1 MQSLNSGS
9 AGAIQRTDITPWQD
23 LDAGYRPGLIAEVRA
38 MPTVQSLPAEGR
50 EYLRQA
56 AEAPSRRVRSTVK
69 SMSGGYPSTKMGVS
83 ISFESRTLELPAVRV
98 LEHDEAVIAFFD
110 QAPPLTVRYKR
121 GNRTR
126 SYLQRPDFLVVR
138 DDVVVLIECK
148 PMAQIAVRNARDP
161 DFYMQRGGRW
171 FCPALQEAARPLGLQ
186 HEVWTEEAFSPI
198 SLRNLRMLGDYLSS
212 HNSTLAGYDVALV
225 ALQRYLSA
233 EARAQVDQ
241 VLDVLAEEV
250 CVEHLYAAIAQGD
263 VAFDPASAPLAE
275 PHRCFLYRDQRTLR
289 AFELSDRSRTPVAG
303 RVAVPIVEVGS
314 GMSIEWDGHIWRCLQ
329 AGHTMVSL
337 SRADRHEAIP
347 RAVFDD
353 LVRTGVVKPLSTQ
366 AAQSSDAAVFERIA
380 KAPEAALRSAND
392 RHKRIERYLVPGA
405 KAPTCRTV
413 RRYVAQYRQAQVAHG
428 VGFVGLIPGFARS
441 GNRKPRLQKAVLE
454 IVQRNVDAH
463 YLKSENKHALSV
475 YGLIADDC
483 KAARLPVPS
492 YSWFCRFLSK
502 LPAYRT
508 ALARG
513 GRKGAYSLEPRA
525 LEGDGLDKMAPERP
539 FEVVHVDHTLLDV
552 ETVSGETSEPLGRC
566 WLTVM
571 IDHFSR
577 RVLAFHL
584 TFDPP
589 SYRSVLMV
597 MRRCVQRHGRLP
609 EVIVVDGGKEFH
621 STWFDV
627 TAALYRVTVLRRP
640 IAKARF
646 GSQGERMFGTCNTN
660 LVHFLSGNTQLRRNV
675 RELTAEVDPNRSAV
689 WTLPMLH
696 DALVRYFYEIYDTL
710 EHRELLVTPRFAFER
725 GMERH
730 GTSPQRLVA
739 FNELFHITTSA
750 APPKR
755 TAKVQPDGVKIH
767 YLYYGHPALQ
777 RHLGESVEVR
787 YDPFDKSV
795 AWAFVD
801 GAWLRLRTRHDALLR
816 GFTERD
822 IDLATIEWRKRRSM
836 VERQR
841 LTQPVLIAFLKEILE
856 TEVLLLERK
865 RAAEERRLRQPE
877 ADMYDVVDADEAPP
891 GRQASDS
898 QPPDARPAGRQ
909 TIAAIDG
916 ELENLEVTL

>member
-1 MQSLNSGS
+1 MKSLNNGS
-9 AGAIQRTDITPWQD
+9 AGAVQRTGITPWQD
-23 LDAGYRPGLIAEVRA
+23 LEVGYRPGLIAQVRA
-38 MPTVQSLPAEGR
+38 LPTAQALPAEGR

-69 SMSGGYPSTKMGVS
+69 SMSGGFPSTKMGVS
-83 ISFESRTLELPAVRV
+83 IGFESRTLEFPAVRM
-98 LEHDEAVIAFFD
+98 LEHDESVVAFFD

-121 GNRTR
+121 GSRLR
-126 SYLQRPDFLVVR
+126 CYLQRPDFLVVR
-138 DDVVVLIECK
+138 DDVVILIECK
-148 PMAQIAVRNARDP
+148 PLAQIAVRNARDP
-161 DFYMQRGGRW
+161 DFYVQRGGRW

-186 HEVWTEEAFSPI
+186 HEVWTEESFSPI
-198 SLRNLRMLGDYLSS
+198 TLRNLRMLGDYLSS
-212 HNSTLAGYDVALV
+212 QNSALAGYDAALV
-225 ALQRYLSA
+225 ALRRYVS
-233 EARAQVDQ
+233 EKARVQVDQ
-241 VLDVLAEEV
+241 VLNALAEEV
-250 CVEHLYAAIAQGD
+250 CVEHLYAAIARGD

-275 PHRCFLYRDQRTLR
+275 PHRCFIYRDQRTLQ
-289 AFELSDRSRTPVAG
+289 AFELSDRSRTPVAE
-303 RVAVPIVEVGS
+303 RVIVPVVEVGS

-329 AGHTMVSL
+329 IGRTMVSL
-337 SRADRHEAIP
+337 SRADKHEALP

-353 LVRTGVVKPLSTQ
+353 LIRTGVVKPMPTQ
-366 AAQSSDAAVFERIA
+366 VDQSSDTAVFEHIA
-380 KAPEAALRSAND
+380 KAPEEALRVANS
-392 RHKRIERYLVPGA
+392 RHKRIERYMAPGA
-405 KAPTCRTV
+405 MAPRSRTE
-413 RRYVAQYRQAQVAHG
+413 RRYLAQYRQAQAAFG
-428 VGFVGLIPGFARS
+428 VGFIGLIPGFARS
-441 GNRKPRLQKAVLE
+441 GNRTPRLQKTVLD

-475 YGLIADDC
+475 YGLVADEC
-483 KAARLPVPS
+483 KAGHLPVPS
-492 YSWFCRFLSK
+492 YSWFCRFLGK
-502 LPAYRT
+502 LSAYRT
-508 ALARG
+508 TLARA
-513 GRKGAYSLEPRA
+513 GRKGAYVLEPRA
-525 LEGDGLDKMAPERP
+525 PADDNLDKMAPERP

-577 RVLAFHL
+577 RVLAFFL

-597 MRRCVQRHGRLP
+597 LRRCVQRHGRLP
-609 EVIVVDGGKEFH
+609 ETIVVDGGKEFH

-640 IAKARF
+640 IAKGRF
-646 GSQGERMFGTCNTN
+646 GSQGERMFGTSNTN
-660 LVHFLSGNTQLRRNV
+660 LIHFLSGNTQLRRNV
-675 RELTAEVDPNRSAV
+675 RQLTAEVDPSRSAV
-689 WTLPMLH
+689 WTLPTLH
-696 DALVRYFYEIYDTL
+696 DALARYFYEIYDTL

-725 GMERH
+725 GIERN

-755 TAKVQPDGVKIH
+755 TAKIQPDGVKIH
-767 YLYYGHPALQ
+767 YLYYSHPALQ
-777 RHLGESVEVR
+777 RHLGKSVEVR
-787 YDPFDKSV
+787 YDPYDKSV

-865 RAAEERRLRQPE
+865 RAAEERRLRQAE
-877 ADMYDVVDADEAPP
+877 LDSYDAGDADESVSGPEV
-891 GRQASDS
+891 SDS
-898 QPPDARPAGRQ
+898 LPPNSRIVGQLA
-909 TIAAIDG
+909 IAAIDG
-916 ELENLEVTL
+916 ELESLEVTL